1 MASLYEH
8 QNGFLS
14 CNTDLTARQTCLPCF
29 NVLLLYVEAEIRN
42 RQLYTDKNKH
52 NTAIAKTAIIRGR
65 VHKSDW
71 FLMHL
76 FVTL

>member
-1 MASLYEH
+1 MASLYKL

-14 CNTDLTARQTCLPCF
+14 CNTDLTARQTYLPCF

-42 RQLYTDKNKH
+42 RHYTDKNKH
-52 NTAIAKTAIIRGR
+52 NTAIAKTAIIRDR